1 MYAPS
6 STIINQNRG
15 KNKTVPPQIV
25 LHSARARMP
34 QPHKQLANV
43 FSVSLISRKTVG
55 DDEVGKIT
63 VFETQFSVE
72 VPSDLTFQII
82 ASPSLVSHGYMLS
95 CGVAF
100 VQSREPVTVQLYK
113 FKDGPDLELPYEGL
127 YLLPLRLD
135 SVYLR
140 RVDQKKKAN
149 APFSFGDSQTANF
162 PFSSSSQ
169 DYIQSERNTL
179 T

>member
-6 STIINQNRG
+6 STVIKTNGRK
-15 KNKTVPPQIV
+15 KNHVSPQIV
-25 LHSARARMP
+25 LHNARARMP
-34 QPHKQLANV
+34 LPTKHVANG
-43 FSVSLISRKTVG
+43 FSVSLVSRKTVG

-63 VFETQFSVE
+63 VFETQFSME
-72 VPSDLTFQII
+72 VPSDLTLQII

-100 VQSREPVTVQLYK
+100 VQSRVPVTVQLYK
-113 FKDGPDLELPYEGL
+113 FRDGPDLELPYEGL

-135 SVYLR
+135 PVFIR
-140 RVDQKKKAN
+140 RVDQKKKN
-149 APFSFGDSQTANF
+149 ADTPFSFEDSY
-162 PFSSSSQ
+162 SSSSK